1 MEMINDVLGY
11 KNMKIYQN
19 TDFFSFSLDSIILA
33 NFSTIRLRDKKIVDF
48 CTGNAIVPLIMSRRT
63 KSRIIGVEIQKK
75 LCDLAKKSINQNK
88 LSDYIKIFNS
98 DIKDFSINNCNSFDL
113 VLCNPPY
120 FKNEGKSIKNLS
132 YEKMVARHEI
142 LIDLDGVVDC
152 AKRVLKDNGT
162 FCMVHRSDRL
172 IEIID
177 CFKKNNI
184 EPKKIKFIYNNI
196 DSNSTLVLIEGQK
209 AGKCGLIV
217 DKPLILHDLEG
228 NDTEEY
234 KKLQE
239 VINND
244 TEKL

>member
-88 LSDYIKIFNS
+88 LSDYIEIVNS
-98 DIKDFSINNCNSFDL
+98 DIKDFSINNCN
-113 VLCNPPY
+113 
-120 FKNEGKSIKNLS
+120 
-132 YEKMVARHEI
+132 EKMVARHEV
-142 LIDLDGVVDC
+142 LIDLNGVVDC

-177 CFKKNNI
+177 CFKENNI

>member
-88 LSDYIKIFNS
+88 LSDYIEIVNS

-120 FKNEGKSIKNLS
+120 FKNEEKSIKNLN
-132 YEKMVARHEI
+132 YEKMVARHEV
-142 LIDLDGVVDC
+142 LIDLNGVVDC

-177 CFKKNNI
+177 CFKENNI
-184 EPKKIKFIYNNI
+184 EPKKIKFIDKMPMTNNCKV
-196 DSNSTLVLIEGQK
+196 DRK
-209 AGKCGLIV
+209 ALREI
-217 DKPLILHDLEG
+217 
-228 NDTEEY
+228 
-234 KKLQE
+234 
-239 VINND
+239 
-244 TEKL
+244 

>member
-1 MEMINDVLGY
+1 
-11 KNMKIYQN
+11 
-19 TDFFSFSLDSIILA
+19 
-33 NFSTIRLRDKKIVDF
+33 
-48 CTGNAIVPLIMSRRT
+48 
-63 KSRIIGVEIQKK
+63 
-75 LCDLAKKSINQNK
+75 
-88 LSDYIKIFNS
+88 
-98 DIKDFSINNCNSFDL
+98 
-113 VLCNPPY
+113 
-120 FKNEGKSIKNLS
+120 
-132 YEKMVARHEI
+132 MVARHEV
-142 LIDLDGVVDC
+142 LIDLNGVVDC

-177 CFKKNNI
+177 CFKD
-184 EPKKIKFIYNNI
+184 NNI

>member
-88 LSDYIKIFNS
+88 LSDYIEIVNS

-120 FKNEGKSIKNLS
+120 FKNEEKSIKNLN
-132 YEKMVARHEI
+132 YEKMVARHEV
-142 LIDLDGVVDC
+142 LIYLNGVVDC
-152 AKRVLKDNGT
+152 AKRVL
-162 FCMVHRSDRL
+162 
-172 IEIID
+172 
-177 CFKKNNI
+177 
-184 EPKKIKFIYNNI
+184 
-196 DSNSTLVLIEGQK
+196 
-209 AGKCGLIV
+209 
-217 DKPLILHDLEG
+217 
-228 NDTEEY
+228 
-234 KKLQE
+234 
-239 VINND
+239 
-244 TEKL
+244 

>member
-1 MEMINDVLGY
+1 MEMINYVLGY

-88 LSDYIKIFNS
+88 LSDYIEIVNS

-120 FKNEGKSIKNLS
+120 FKNEEKSIKNLN
-132 YEKMVARHEI
+132 YEKMVARHEV
-142 LIDLDGVVDC
+142 LIDLNGVVDC
-152 AKRVLKDNGT
+152 AKRVLKDNGIFIT
-162 FCMVHRSDRL
+162 SGIIHDRVEMVC
-172 IEIID
+172 E
-177 CFKKNNI
+177 K
-184 EPKKIKFIYNNI
+184 
-196 DSNSTLVLIEGQK
+196 
-209 AGKCGLIV
+209 
-217 DKPLILHDLEG
+217 LEATG
-228 NDTEEY
+228 F
-234 KKLQE
+234 E
-239 VINND
+239 VI
-244 TEKL
+244 EKNRDGEWNCIVAKLK